1 MRQADRKIEAALRE
15 VEGRVAEIDMPL
27 LRSLFDSWLRSTNM
41 SPLTGLNSRHS
52 AKSMKG
58 SCEPFGVGVL

>member
-15 VEGRVAEIDMPL
+15 VEGRVAENDMPL

-41 SPLTGLNSRHS
+41 SPLTGLDSRRS
-52 AKSMKG
+52 AKLDEGK
-58 SCEPFGVGVL
+58 L